1 MFGHSRYLRTEL
13 LTFKIISHLND
24 QMVLIFVKYENLI
37 LGNKNLFKE
46 FAKTLVKYAS
56 NYTNKLHE

>member
-1 MFGHSRYLRTEL
+1 
-13 LTFKIISHLND
+13 
-24 QMVLIFVKYENLI
+24 MVLILVKYENLI

-46 FAKTLVKYAS
+46 FTETLVKYAP